1 MYICFK
7 KVKIWNLISNVLRD
21 FTNDLH
27 DWIYI
32 WTLIFWTIKLP
43 FKNSTFSINYSF
55 KYFFFLLKRIFRFT
69 IRWIH
74 VSEHTR
80 TPLLLSTQQWPS
92 SSWPPPEFTVV
103 TEMLCLLRSA
113 TSYVWLLV
121 TRNVRDDVNGTPNCD
136 FRLFL
141 MSSKLNIQVGLEA
154 ALLDSTAK
162 VRWSKPH
169 FCFGHSCNFPVYQ
182 AQYKSWAWRPQPSP
196 VDSGLQLLGLCIP
209 ALGSS
214 LHPTSRPLFHPPGL
228 DTNCSLHWETFF
240 CSHTTLFFCSLFLDQ
255 GLPL

>member
-43 FKNSTFSINYSF
+43 FKSSMFSITYSF
-55 KYFFFLLKRIFRFT
+55 KYFFFYWKESLDL
-69 IRWIH
+69 
-74 VSEHTR
+74 
-80 TPLLLSTQQWPS
+80 PS
-92 SSWPPPEFTVV
+92 GEFTCQN
-103 TEMLCLLRSA
+103 TPEPPSYFPHNSDHRLPGHPLNSLSWLKMLCLLRSA

-121 TRNVRDDVNGTPNCD
+121 TRNVRDVNGTPNCD

-141 MSSKLNIQVGLEA
+141 ISSKLNIQVGLEA

-240 CSHTTLFFCSLFLDQ
+240 CSHTTLFFCSLSLDQ